1 MNVAVLMSC
10 HNRCEMT
17 LNCLA
22 RLASAFDATA
32 DCSFKVF
39 LTDDGSTDG
48 TAVNRFF
55 TAFLF
60 DFQLFF
66 TDRANFFDRVVFG
79 GEFISRNQIVTEGM
93 LHLQP
98 I

>member
-22 RLASAFDATA
+22 RLASAFDATT

-39 LTDDGSTDG
+39 LADDGSTDG
-48 TAVNRFF
+48 TAVAVRKRFPSVNVIEGEGN
-55 TAFLF
+55 LF
-60 DFQLFF
+60 W
-66 TDRANFFDRVVFG
+66 AK
-79 GEFISRNQIVTEGM
+79 GM
-93 LHLQP
+93 NLAWRTS
-98 I
+98 IAVYD